1 MVRSNGR
8 KETQMSDQGDTN
20 PYSSQGTAYTSPA
33 LPSDP
38 QYGRP
43 MKFSRLGIWSFVL
56 SLASIFGLFALV
68 IFAGIVSIN
77 NPEIENNESHPLLIF
92 IGLTVI
98 GMGFVGFASFI
109 MAVISLFMPNRKKLF
124 GILAVMSSLIFI
136 AAIGLLFTI
145 GLRG

>member
-56 SLASIFGLFALV
+56 SLASMFGLFAVV
-68 IFAGIVSIN
+68 IFAGIASVN
-77 NPEIENNESHPLLIF
+77 NPEIENNDSHPLLIF
-92 IGLTVI
+92 IGLMVI
-98 GMGFVGFASFI
+98 GMGLVGFASFI
-109 MAVISLFMPNRKKLF
+109 MAVVSLFMPNRKKLF
-124 GILAVMSSLIFI
+124 GILAIVFSLLFL
-136 AAIGLLFTI
+136 AAIGLLFII
-145 GLRG
+145 GLQV

>member
-56 SLASIFGLFALV
+56 SLASMFGLFAVV
-68 IFAGIVSIN
+68 IFAGIASVN
-77 NPEIENNESHPLLIF
+77 NPEIENNDSHPLLIF
-92 IGLTVI
+92 IGLMVI
-98 GMGFVGFASFI
+98 GMGLVGFASFI
-109 MAVISLFMPNRKKLF
+109 MAVVSLFMPNRKKLF
-124 GILAVMSSLIFI
+124 GILAIVFSLLFL
-136 AAIGLLFTI
+136 AAIAI
-145 GLRG
+145 RMNYS